1 VQRQEQSEEVCDVP
15 IHNLERAWQTWTLME
30 ATGWQFLPYSGG
42 LLEQPESVLE
52 DLLMVATVSQRVK
65 TNVEQ

>member
-1 VQRQEQSEEVCDVP
+1 
-15 IHNLERAWQTWTLME
+15 ME